1 VHEFYFYGKQ
11 PNVLFLHNCG
21 IFVSDL
27 SDRQILIKKSPKVV
41 APFSFLFDQNLSLV
55 EAKGTSRLF
64 AGPPYRRQNTVTSF
78 FSAGVWLRFR
88 CNAEDAAKA
97 PLSKATG

>member
-1 VHEFYFYGKQ
+1 MQ
-11 PNVLFLHNCG
+11 PNVFLRNCG

-27 SDRQILIKKSPKVV
+27 SDRQILIKKSPKIV
-41 APFSFLFDQNLSLV
+41 ASFSFLFHRNSSLV
-55 EAKGTSRLF
+55 ETKGTSRLF
-64 AGPPYRRQNTVTSF
+64 AGTPYRGQNTVTSF

-88 CNAEDAAKA
+88 CNAEDAAKT